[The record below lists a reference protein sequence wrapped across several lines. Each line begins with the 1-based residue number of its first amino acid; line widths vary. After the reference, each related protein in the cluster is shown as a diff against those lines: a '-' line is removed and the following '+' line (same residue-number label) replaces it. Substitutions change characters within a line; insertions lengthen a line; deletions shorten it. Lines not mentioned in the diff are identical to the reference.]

1 MANGEGTLRIQEL
14 LVSLGKCLTVHNA
27 PLGDVRGL
35 NNMIVHERCRNCVEC
50 TMYMKACNFS
60 CLKIISEFQEG
71 IEPKTCITLV
81 GCLANACSTRGTLF
95 KLFDLKDFWVYPQM
109 HLEVFP
115 IHYSFMALSN
125 CLPLVAVSRVYSGG

>member
-60 CLKIISEFQEG
+60 CLKIISEFQEE

-81 GCLANACSTRGTLF
+81 GCWPMPAVLGGHSSNVLISKIFGSILKCTLRCF
-95 KLFDLKDFWVYPQM
+95 QYITLLWHFQIV
-109 HLEVFP
+109 
-115 IHYSFMALSN
+115 
-125 CLPLVAVSRVYSGG
+125 CL